1 MRVCMCCAGASD
13 ISGMNA
19 NGVCVRKQE
28 IYPLGGE
35 HHLNICA
42 SVWYV
47 TQIYNVIWMAL
58 LYAKRIQRTHHIS
71 LMMRLAHSIRIRFFF
86 PLLLL
91 HFSFYLSYAVVVV
104 VATAQKKI
112 PYLDANLC
120 WMLSNQNEKFLCRI
134 CIQWFWQ
141 WRRVGV
147 AHWWAVGRYQM
158 RQHNPFAMCVI
169 LVRYI
174 TIWMWR
180 LTSPFFRFF
189 FWLLFA

>member
-86 PLLLL
+86 STVAATFLFLSLLCGCCCCCHCTKKNLVFRCKFMLNVIKSKWKIFVQNLHSMILAMATGRGCALVSGWAIPNATTQSVCDVCYSGALHHNLDVTFNIPL
-91 HFSFYLSYAVVVV
+91 F
-104 VATAQKKI
+104 
-112 PYLDANLC
+112 P
-120 WMLSNQNEKFLCRI
+120 
-134 CIQWFWQ
+134 
-141 WRRVGV
+141 
-147 AHWWAVGRYQM
+147 
-158 RQHNPFAMCVI
+158 
-169 LVRYI
+169 
-174 TIWMWR
+174 
-180 LTSPFFRFF
+180 FF
-189 FWLLFA
+189 FWLVFA